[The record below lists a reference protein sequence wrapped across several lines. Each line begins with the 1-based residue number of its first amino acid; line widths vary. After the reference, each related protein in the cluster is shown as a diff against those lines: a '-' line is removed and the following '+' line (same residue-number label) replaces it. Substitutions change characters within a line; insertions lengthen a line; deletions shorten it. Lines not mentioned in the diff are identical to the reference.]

1 MTASLELPDRLA
13 AYLQRSG
20 VALAVSVCEG
30 DAPLMFVNDA
40 FTKLTG
46 YTEDEVKGRNCRFLQ
61 GEGTSEEQRQP
72 LHDFVHGLGEDSGRF
87 PILNYRKDGSEFL
100 NYVFMS
106 RIRDSSD
113 AVRYI
118 IASQFDMT
126 NAMQRSKIRQN
137 DETLRTVLSDVE
149 QMGREYGL
157 AMMSSAQ
164 QLADSVAMMARLSLR
179 DTL

>member
-1 MTASLELPDRLA
+1 MGG
-13 AYLQRSG
+13 QGNSG
-20 VALAVSVCEG
+20 
-30 DAPLMFVNDA
+30 
-40 FTKLTG
+40 K
-46 YTEDEVKGRNCRFLQ
+46 
-61 GEGTSEEQRQP
+61 
-72 LHDFVHGLGEDSGRF
+72 GEDSGRF
-87 PILNYRKDGSEFL
+87 PILNYRKDGSEFF

-179 DTL
+179 DTR